1 MPGFGHARFFKH
13 RRFYH
18 EWVEYG
24 MVNMVRFEGG
34 KLSEIWETRNTFG
47 IMRQPNPEIGGDHH
61 GH

>member
-1 MPGFGHARFFKH
+1 
-13 RRFYH
+13 
-18 EWVEYG
+18 

-34 KLSEIWETRNTFG
+34 KLSETWETRNKFG